1 MILLLIEKYIDAND
15 VDISAFLFSV
25 FCFEIKTP
33 QQIKL
38 SSEGLLLAH
47 GLNNIRISDTGD
59 GVRKNQ
65 SLRYQLGL
73 TERDIS

>member
-47 GLNNIRISDTGD
+47 GLNNAMIAIWIYEYQILVTGF
-59 GVRKNQ
+59 GKIKV
-65 SLRYQLGL
+65 
-73 TERDIS
+73 

>member
-47 GLNNIRISDTGD
+47 GLNNGMIAIWIYE
-59 GVRKNQ
+59 
-65 SLRYQLGL
+65 YQILVMGFGK
-73 TERDIS
+73 IKV